1 MARPEARYVTSA
13 EMAELL
19 DAQEPPTTRLTDH
32 RVRAG
37 RKPAMRPVPRRNR
50 HDRQGSRPEKPA
62 SDSRLRP
69 QHGGQPYLTAARSEQ
84 VKTSQ
89 PHRPQAR
96 QRLRRA
102 GDRPWTTHQPEVSA
116 VLARLRVTQLA
127 GVHHGD
133 TLPGIGIGQ
142 VPRGRRETRCFGS
155 CRVVTPSRDP
165 RTVCSASLITAFDRI
180 VHRRPA

>member
-84 VKTSQ
+84 VKLASHTD
-89 PHRPQAR
+89 PR
-96 QRLRRA
+96 QDNGYA
-102 GDRPWTTHQPEVSA
+102 GLETGH
-116 VLARLRVTQLA
+116 
-127 GVHHGD
+127 
-133 TLPGIGIGQ
+133 
-142 VPRGRRETRCFGS
+142 GRRTSRRCLRSWRGS
-155 CRVVTPSRDP
+155 G
-165 RTVCSASLITAFDRI
+165 
-180 VHRRPA
+180 